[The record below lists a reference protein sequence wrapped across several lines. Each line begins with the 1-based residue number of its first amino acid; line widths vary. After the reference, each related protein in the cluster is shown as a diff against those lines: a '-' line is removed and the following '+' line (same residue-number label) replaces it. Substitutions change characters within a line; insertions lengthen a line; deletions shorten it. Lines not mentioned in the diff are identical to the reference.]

1 MIEEIVMKHNIHKRH
16 HTSSVARI
24 FASFSSRSLM
34 TPMFPASEAI
44 CIGVRPS
51 AMARLASAPD
61 LSNILQDCQSV
72 ETVLCRAL
80 ADHLLRALL
89 SLGLVN
95 PTGDVKRSLANLSSS
110 DVDLSPVTQQSLH
123 YRGLA

>member
-1 MIEEIVMKHNIHKRH
+1 MSEEIVMERPHL
-16 HTSSVARI
+16 TSSVARI

-34 TPMFPASEAI
+34 TPMLPASDAI

-61 LSNILQDCQSV
+61 LSNILQDYQYR
-72 ETVLCRAL
+72 LCSAVASSDL
-80 ADHLLRALL
+80 ILGALL

-95 PTGDVKRSLANLSSS
+95 PAGDMQRSLANLASS
-110 DVDLSPVTQQSLH
+110 DVDLSSVAQESLH
-123 YRGLA
+123 H